1 MNIRARGEGFFA
13 AIETKPYDSPGTIL
27 GQIHPDSCV
36 AACCRMALSDEGLQI
51 GEAFIRAALISDE
64 QGSLLS
70 SVPSALLQFGLT
82 GDYIYQAN
90 LTVAELQ
97 NYVLN
102 KPAVVFLK
110 MPKMMA
116 GHAVIVDRMDGEWVF
131 IRDPWP
137 LASGS
142 AYCVSLA
149 DFESAW
155 LINDWKTGRAVVGN
169 EET

>member
-1 MNIRARGEGFFA
+1 MNIKARGEGFFA
-13 AIETKPYDSPGTIL
+13 SVKTRHYDPPKSVF

-36 AACCRMALSDEGLQI
+36 AACCRMLLSDEGLQV
-51 GEAFIRAALISDE
+51 GEAFIRAALISDD

-70 SVPSALLQFGLT
+70 TAPAALLQFSSA

-97 NYVLN
+97 IAVLN
-102 KPAVVFLK
+102 KPTIVFLK
-110 MPKMMA
+110 MPKMTA
-116 GHAVIVDRMDGEWVF
+116 GHVVIVDRMVGERVF

-142 AYCVSLA
+142 AYCVRLA
-149 DFESAW
+149 DFENDW
-155 LINDWKTGRAVVGN
+155 LINDRKTGRAVVGK
-169 EET
+169 